1 MKKLFSLFIAGT
13 LFMSAGFA
21 QDLGKIY
28 YGIKGGYNYVRTT
41 YSAAK
46 TNAVH
51 GGYIGFMMKVP
62 FDGRLHFTPQ
72 VDINYRG
79 MKCDTLPKKVLSKV
93 SEVQLRVMPLL
104 QIDFKKPEENK
115 STMFVQFGPSL
126 GFGLK
131 GNQTKQDAVGTP
143 TDGKLKYGFTE
154 YGQFD
159 ANWHVGLGY
168 EAVGG
173 FRLLVDYAY
182 GLSNMINTDDG
193 PKLKYHTISAGVG
206 YWFGKNKSK

>member
-13 LFMSAGFA
+13 LFMSVGFA

-28 YGIKGGYNYVRTT
+28 YGIKGGYNYIRTT

-51 GGYIGFMMKVP
+51 GGYIGFMMKIP
-62 FDGRLHFTPQ
+62 FDNRLHFTPQ
-72 VDINYRG
+72 VDLNYRG

-93 SEVQLRVMPLL
+93 SEIQLRVMPLL

-115 STMFVQFGPSL
+115 STLFVQFGPSL

-131 GNQTKQDAVGTP
+131 GNQTKQDAAGVP
-143 TDGKLKYGFTE
+143 TDGKLKYGFAE
-154 YGQFD
+154 YGKFD
-159 ANWHVGLGY
+159 ASMHLGFGY
-168 EAVGG
+168 EATGG
-173 FRLLVDYAY
+173 FRLLLDYAY
-182 GLSNMINTDDG
+182 GLSNMNNADDG
-193 PKLKYHTISAGVG
+193 NKMKYSTISAGIG